1 MSRTR
6 GAQSGVSG
14 RVTVSVL
21 YLVLSLAF
29 NQGLKVLHLL
39 VVLYPVFLKPIY
51 SLFRKICA
59 PCWKAG
65 LTKELAELLLLLLLP
80 EVTTF
85 LPLTC
90 ITWEWARAIA
100 TKGAA
105 CGHSRGFVVHCK
117 SKRKL
122 N

>member
-1 MSRTR
+1 MDTIVREGMSRTR

-51 SLFRKICA
+51 SLFRKTC
-59 PCWKAG
+59 G
-65 LTKELAELLLLLLLP
+65 SFDSTR
-80 EVTTF
+80 VGTTGK
-85 LPLTC
+85 
-90 ITWEWARAIA
+90 AIA
-100 TKGAA
+100 
-105 CGHSRGFVVHCK
+105 
-117 SKRKL
+117 
-122 N
+122 